1 MLPLLKALN
10 KILCCRACMTLVLC
24 TDFSICC
31 SAVEE
36 AIIALVRLYQQFT
49 LLSENCQEPLDI
61 KQGITMAP
69 RGGVPV
75 YVRQRVKTWN
85 DTVSVAQATA

>member
-1 MLPLLKALN
+1 M
-10 KILCCRACMTLVLC
+10 
-24 TDFSICC
+24 
-31 SAVEE
+31 EE

-49 LLSENCQEPLDI
+49 FQLSENCQEPLDL

-75 YVRQRVKTWN
+75 YVTQRIKTWN
-85 DTVSVAQATA
+85 DTVNVVQATM